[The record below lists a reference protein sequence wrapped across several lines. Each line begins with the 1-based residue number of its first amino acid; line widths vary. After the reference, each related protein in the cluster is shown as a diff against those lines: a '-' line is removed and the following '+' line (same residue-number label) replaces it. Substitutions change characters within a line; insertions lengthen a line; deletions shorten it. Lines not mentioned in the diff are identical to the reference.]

1 MSAPA
6 ASALESPRS
15 RVPQA
20 LRALRHRNFQYFFSG
35 QLISLV
41 GTWMQTIAEAWLV
54 YRLTGSPWLLGMVRF
69 MAQIPVFLLATLGGM
84 VADRYNRH
92 SIIVATQT
100 ISMVLALILAL
111 LTLTGRVHVWHVM
124 VLATMLGVVNAFD
137 LPARQAFLIEMVGKG
152 DLMNAIALN
161 STIFNGARVVG
172 PALAGILVAWIG
184 EGWCFFANGISFIA
198 VITGLLLMKLPRFQ
212 KVLNPPP
219 FIENLMEGIRFVR
232 NTTPIRALLLLIG
245 LVSLVAVPYTVLM
258 PIFADRILHGGARAL
273 GILMGASGVGAVLGA
288 LTLAAKKGLKG
299 LSRWIPVASAGFG
312 VCLILFSIS
321 RIFWLSVALLVPMGY
336 GLMLQLSSTN
346 TLIQAMVPD
355 RLRGRTMAVYAMM
368 FMGMAPIGSLL
379 AGALASHI
387 GAPLTVGIGGAV
399 AIIGAAF
406 FARHVPR
413 IREQARELIN
423 TQGLV
428 AQENAV
434 GISPR
439 AAS

>member
-1 MSAPA
+1 MSAP
-6 ASALESPRS
+6 
-15 RVPQA
+15 VPPTAEAPHSHLPEA
-20 LRALRHRNFQYFFSG
+20 LRALRHRNFQFFFSG

-54 YRLTGSPWLLGMVRF
+54 YRITGSPWLLGMVRF

-92 SIIVATQT
+92 SIIVATQSV
-100 ISMVLALILAL
+100 SMVLALILAF

-172 PALAGILVAWIG
+172 PAIAGILVAWIG

-198 VITGLLLMKLPRFQ
+198 VITGLLLMKLPAFQ
-212 KVLNPPP
+212 KARNPQP

-232 NTTPIRALLLLIG
+232 TTTPIRALLLLIG

-258 PIFADRILHGGARAL
+258 PIFADRILHGGARGL

-299 LSRWIPVASAGFG
+299 LSRWIPIASAGFG
-312 VCLILFSIS
+312 VCLILFSLS

-387 GAPLTVGIGGAV
+387 GAPLTVALGGV
-399 AIIGAAF
+399 MAIIGAGF
-406 FARHVPR
+406 FAKYVPQ
-413 IREQARELIN
+413 IREQARVLIH
-423 TQGLV
+423 TQGLLGPEPV
-428 AQENAV
+428 V

-439 AAS
+439 NAS